1 MLIEINKLENKIK
14 NIKTTGEMKK
24 LVNEMFKNIEIDDID
39 FNDLIYQDVIPKL
52 EELGVI
58 FDREN
63 DIDYEIVIKED
74 Y

>member
-1 MLIEINKLENKIK
+1 MIKEYEEKTK

-24 LVNEMFKNIEIDDID
+24 LVNEMFKNIEINDID
-39 FNDLIYQDVIPKL
+39 FNDLIYQDVIPRL
-52 EELGVI
+52 EELGVV

-63 DIDYEIVIKED
+63 DIDYEIVMKEE